1 MSEEKLTNNNLQE
14 YINAIYSVMHDEDEI
29 EKLRE
34 ESLSSENFRSLF
46 HYEWKKLTNE
56 NKNLLQIIQMLKELA
71 VANEEKLK

>member
-1 MSEEKLTNNNLQE
+1 MLEKLTNNNLQE

-34 ESLSSENFRSLF
+34 NSIIFSNLP
-46 HYEWKKLTNE
+46 EWKKLTNE

-71 VANEEKLK
+71 IVNEEKNK